1 MKTTAIKKITG
12 LLIAASLT
20 TGIYAQV
27 RNDVI
32 KAFNTGVGLMKT
44 DIKGAI
50 DAFENS
56 ISIAEQVGDS
66 ADDIR
71 MKAINVLPGLYYQQ
85 TYNVLTVE
93 KNIPSAIQ
101 SAKVT
106 REVAEKY
113 QNQNVIGNT
122 DRVLVQA
129 YSTMASE
136 FFSKKDYQNAAY
148 AFDSVLMVDGTNLT
162 ALNNK
167 ALIYR
172 TLGNKEEFIKSV
184 DAYLVQ
190 LKATNDTAK
199 IAQAETMARDYFRA
213 EAGKLNTA
221 KDFNGT
227 LELLNTASQYGEDKN
242 VLYQLANVYNS
253 LKNYSKAAESAK
265 AGLALETGSAEEK
278 AKFYWELGTAQAG
291 LGDNGAACESYRNS
305 SYGAFAEASKA
316 QRTNLKCQ

>member
-1 MKTTAIKKITG
+1 
-12 LLIAASLT
+12 
-20 TGIYAQV
+20 
-27 RNDVI
+27 
-32 KAFNTGVGLMKT
+32 MKT

-129 YSTMASE
+129 IQQWLRN
-136 FFSKKDYQNAAY
+136 FSQRKITRMR
-148 AFDSVLMVDGTNLT
+148 LMLLT
-162 ALNNK
+162 
-167 ALIYR
+167 
-172 TLGNKEEFIKSV
+172 V
-184 DAYLVQ
+184 
-190 LKATNDTAK
+190 
-199 IAQAETMARDYFRA
+199 
-213 EAGKLNTA
+213 
-221 KDFNGT
+221 
-227 LELLNTASQYGEDKN
+227 
-242 VLYQLANVYNS
+242 
-253 LKNYSKAAESAK
+253 
-265 AGLALETGSAEEK
+265 
-278 AKFYWELGTAQAG
+278 
-291 LGDNGAACESYRNS
+291 C
-305 SYGAFAEASKA
+305 
-316 QRTNLKCQ
+316 